1 MKISVSVITTCMAL
15 ILPLSVAQAADI
27 EAGKAKG
34 SSVCASCHGIT
45 GISAS
50 EGFPNLAGQKAAYLD
65 KALKAYR
72 TGDRKAPI
80 MNNMAANLSDADIEN
95 IAAYFSSLKACP

>member
-1 MKISVSVITTCMAL
+1 MKISVIITSLAL
-15 ILPLSVAQAADI
+15 MMSLGAAQAADI

-34 SSVCASCHGIT
+34 SSVCASCHGVT

-50 EGFPNLAGQKAAYLD
+50 DGFPNLAGQKAAYLD

-72 TGDRKAPI
+72 SGDRKAPI
-80 MNNMAANLSDADIEN
+80 MNNMAANLTDADIEN
-95 IAAYFSSLKACP
+95 IAAYFASLKACP